1 MSVLLRRL
9 VDVRDGE
16 APGLIGSFVYF
27 FFLLGSYYLMRPLR
41 EEMGVAGG
49 VNRLPWL
56 FTGTFIATLAVV
68 PLWGGLVASMPRRRL
83 VPIAYRF
90 FALIMVL
97 FWLLLRFPSAR
108 SLTVPAVFIAISV
121 YNLFVVSV
129 FWSLMADLYSA
140 EQGKRLFGF
149 VAAGGTAGAIAGPLV
164 ATVLAPRIGP
174 ANLLLVSA
182 GALEIASLCAVR
194 LVRRGVV
201 RPPPESAPPGHRADA
216 STSGDS
222 NLPSTSTGGRVTGT
236 ETAIDER
243 PLGGGV
249 LSGIPQLLGSSYLL
263 TLSAHVL
270 FFTVTATVLY
280 FQQANITARA
290 FSDPGLRTAYFAKID
305 LAVNVL
311 SLLVQ
316 AVGTG
321 RILHRI
327 GAGAALGL
335 VVLVTLGAFGGLIA
349 SPGLAVLF
357 LAMTTRR
364 SAGYALERPAREVL
378 FTVVSREEK
387 YKAKNFIDTVVY
399 RGGDMA
405 TAWLQQALSAGGIGM
420 RAMVIGSLP
429 VTGLWLLLVYFLGKR
444 QETLAEQQRAD
455 ILDG

>member
-1 MSVLLRRL
+1 MSALLRRL
-9 VDVRDGE
+9 VDVRDKE
-16 APGLIGSFVYF
+16 APGLIGSFIYF
-27 FFLLGSYYLMRPLR
+27 FFLLSSYYVMRPLR

-56 FTGTFIATLAVV
+56 FTGTFVATLAVV
-68 PLWGGLVASMPRRRL
+68 PLWGALVASMPRRRL
-83 VPIAYRF
+83 VPLAYRF
-90 FALIMVL
+90 FALTMVL
-97 FWLLLRFPSAR
+97 LFVLLRFPSIR
-108 SLTVPAVFIAISV
+108 SLIVPAVFIWISV

-149 VAAGGTAGAIAGPLV
+149 VAAGGTAGAIAGPFL
-164 ATVLAPRIGP
+164 AAVLAPRVGP

-182 GALEIASLCAVR
+182 GGLEMASQCAVR
-194 LVRRGVV
+194 LVRRGVGA
-201 RPPPESAPPGHRADA
+201 PSPEPAP
-216 STSGDS
+216 SV
-222 NLPSTSTGGRVTGT
+222 GGVT
-236 ETAIDER
+236 EKEKVIDEP
-243 PLGGGV
+243 PLGGGI
-249 LSGIPQLLGSSYLL
+249 LAGISQLLRSSYLL

-270 FFTVTATVLY
+270 LFTMTATVLY

-290 FSDPGLRTAYFAKID
+290 FSDSGLRTAFFARID

-321 RILHRI
+321 RIMKRI
-327 GAGAALGL
+327 GAGAALGV
-335 VVLVTLGAFGGLIA
+335 VVLVTLGAFGGLAA
-349 SPGLAVLF
+349 SPGLTVLF

-378 FTVVSREEK
+378 FTVVSRAEK

-399 RGGDMA
+399 RGGDAA
-405 TAWLQQALSAGGIGM
+405 TAWLQHALTAGGIGT

-444 QETLAEQQRAD
+444 QETLAEQQQAD
-455 ILDG
+455 ILDR